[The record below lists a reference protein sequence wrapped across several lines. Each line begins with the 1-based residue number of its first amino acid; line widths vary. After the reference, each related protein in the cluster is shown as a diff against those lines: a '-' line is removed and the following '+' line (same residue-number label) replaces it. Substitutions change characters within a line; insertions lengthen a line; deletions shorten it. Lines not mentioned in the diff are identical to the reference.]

1 MTTVREFVEKLE
13 GSTILSVKP
22 DHEDPESLDAEVSG
36 SEINFEVTVKTKN
49 RRRIQLHSIE
59 GTDSERE
66 IWGGGYCKLL
76 KLKLSAD
83 QKN

>member
-36 SEINFEVTVKTKN
+36 SEINFEVTVKTKTGEEYSF
-49 RRRIQLHSIE
+49 I
-59 GTDSERE
+59 
-66 IWGGGYCKLL
+66 
-76 KLKLSAD
+76 A
-83 QKN
+83 